1 MLKKRIMERR
11 KRSIVTLDPY
21 SLKSYRYRD
30 NLITEESV
38 KKFDERAFYISYVQ
52 TKDIISSTVDIEI
65 GVSDEE
71 LDDAIEIKAYDELG
85 LDAEKEYS
93 IFHFQSNRD
102 DGEYRV
108 FNVIAI
114 DTDVLNNI
122 FSELKS
128 IKYIDYITAAPFLMK
143 SLYTRNLL
151 TPDKTDC
158 FVYFH
163 KDDAHVTI
171 YKDGEYVFSKS
182 IKYSLGYIADTFA
195 KELGKRIDEK
205 SFFAMLRKSG
215 MQHENSAYQ
224 QQLMK
229 IFGELFVYINDVIM
243 YARRAYRLENID
255 QVYIGTEIGN
265 IAGVEEFCYNYI
277 SLPTKYLNFKISKNA
292 NEIDVEPLHTM
303 MIESAITYQEDRD
316 DTHNISIF
324 RKPPP
329 LNQRASGKLIQVVAA
344 SLILSLAY
352 PMYQF
357 VYERMFLQKEL
368 AQLQNEQRN
377 LAQRS
382 SQIKSALARVQK
394 EKKEIETKLSVKMKD
409 LDFRTDLLKEI
420 YKKKVN
426 YPMKA
431 KILTDL
437 FQRVN
442 AHHAK
447 VVETQEQ
454 NNTMYITVRSAKDK
468 YITELIEDIAIGKE
482 YDVSTELIKKD
493 ENTSY
498 YESSIKVGLNGQF
511 TQ

>member
-1 MLKKRIMERR
+1 MLKKRMIDRR
-11 KRSIVTLDPY
+11 KRSIITLDPY
-21 SLKSYRYRD
+21 SQKSYLYRD
-30 NLITEESV
+30 NLVAEESA
-38 KKFDERAFYISYVQ
+38 KKFDDRAFYISYVQ

-85 LDAEKEYS
+85 LEGDKEYS
-93 IFHFQSNRD
+93 IFHFQSNQN
-102 DGEYRV
+102 DGEFRV

-114 DTDVLNNI
+114 DTDVLNGI
-122 FSELKS
+122 FGEVKH

-143 SLYTRNLL
+143 SLYQRNLL
-151 TPDKTDC
+151 APDKTDC

-205 SFFAMLRKSG
+205 TFFEMLRKNG

-229 IFGELFVYINDVIM
+229 IFGELFVYINDVIL
-243 YARRAYRLENID
+243 YAKRAYRLETID

-277 SLPTKYLNFKISKNA
+277 SLPTKYLDFKISKNA
-292 NEIDVEPLHTM
+292 AEVEIEPLHTM
-303 MIESAITYQEDRD
+303 MIETAVTYLEDRD
-316 DTHNISIF
+316 DTHNISVF
-324 RKPPP
+324 KRPPP

-344 SLILSLAY
+344 SLVLSLAY
-352 PMYQF
+352 PAYQF
-357 VYERMFLQKEL
+357 IYEKMFLQKEL
-368 AQLQNEQRN
+368 AQLQ
-377 LAQRS
+377 AQHRTLS
-382 SQIKSALARVQK
+382 QKSAQIKAALSQVNK
-394 EKKEIETKLSVKMKD
+394 EKKEIDAKLATKMKD
-409 LDFRTDLLKEI
+409 LDFRTNLLKEI

-437 FQRVN
+437 FKRVN
-442 AHHAK
+442 EHHAK
-447 VVETQEQ
+447 VIETDEQ
-454 NNTMYITVRSAKDK
+454 NNTMVITVRSPKDK
-468 YITELIEDIAIGKE
+468 YITELIEDISKGKN
-482 YDVSTELIKKD
+482 YDVSTELIQKD
-493 ENTSY
+493 DNTSY
-498 YESSIKVGLNGQF
+498 YQSAIKVGLNGQF
-511 TQ
+511 SQ

>member
-1 MLKKRIMERR
+1 MLKRGIIDRR
-11 KRSIVTLDPY
+11 KTSVITLDPY

-30 NLITEESV
+30 NVITEESV
-38 KKFDERAFYISYVQ
+38 KKSDDRAFYISYVQ

-85 LDAEKEYS
+85 LEAEREYS
-93 IFHFQSNRD
+93 IFHFQSNRN
-102 DGEYRV
+102 DGEFRV

-114 DTDVLNNI
+114 DTDVLNQI
-122 FSELKS
+122 FSELKD

-143 SLYTRNLL
+143 SLYEKNLL
-151 TPDKTDC
+151 VPDKTDC

-171 YKDGEYVFSKS
+171 YKNGEYVFSKS

-205 SFFAMLRKSG
+205 TFFSMLKKNG

-229 IFGELFVYINDVIM
+229 IFGELFVYVNDVIL
-243 YARRAYRLENID
+243 YAKRAYRLENID

-265 IAGVEEFCYNYI
+265 IAGLEEFCYNYI

-292 NEIDVEPLHTM
+292 NEVDVEPLHTM
-303 MIESAITYQEDRD
+303 MIETAHSYLSTRD
-316 DTHNISIF
+316 DTYNISIF
-324 RKPPP
+324 KKPPP
-329 LNQRASGKLIQVVAA
+329 LKERPSGKLMQVITV
-344 SLILSLAY
+344 SLLLSLAY
-352 PMYQF
+352 PGYQF

-368 AQLQNEQRN
+368 TQLRQQHQNLSQRSKQIKTA
-377 LAQRS
+377 LAQ
-382 SQIKSALARVQK
+382 VQK
-394 EKKEIETKLSVKMKD
+394 EKKEIDAKLAVKMKD
-409 LDFRTDLLKEI
+409 LDFRTNLLKEI

-431 KILTDL
+431 KIMTDL
-437 FQRVN
+437 FRKVN
-442 AHHAK
+442 AHHSK
-447 VVETQEQ
+447 VVETEEH
-454 NNTMYITVRSAKDK
+454 NNTMYITVRSPKDK
-468 YITELIEDIAIGKE
+468 YITELIQDISLRKD
-482 YDVSTELIKKD
+482 YDVSTDLIKKD
-493 ENTSY
+493 DNNSY

-511 TQ
+511 N